1 MDILIGKHGNQPF
14 PLTESS
20 ISRQHA
26 VLHVDPNGQ
35 LTLRDNNSMNGTW
48 IRMNDGSFRRLE
60 GEIKVR
66 PETTIRL
73 GAQFVCTIQQIL
85 KKKEPPAVDI
95 SDLKYCYDE
104 YMENKMAFEA
114 KSSNIM
120 MLRMASMSVGTV
132 IGLVIALI
140 IPKDFMGDET
150 AGMIVKA
157 LATLISIGLA
167 WLVVNIMNQKLIR
180 QKKENEEFFKRAYCC
195 PKCGYHFGPKVY
207 SNLLAEGR
215 CPNNSCKCKF
225 IGN

>member
-1 MDILIGKHGNQPF
+1 MDIIIGRHGNQPF
-14 PLTESS
+14 QLTESS

-26 VLHVDPNGQ
+26 VLHVDSNGQ
-35 LTLRDNNSMNGTW
+35 LTLRDNNSANGTW
-48 IRMNDGSFRRLE
+48 IRMNDGSFRRLS
-60 GEIKVR
+60 GETKVR

-73 GAQFVCTIQQIL
+73 GAQFVCSIQQIL
-85 KKKEPPAVDI
+85 KKPEPAAVDI
-95 SDLKYCYDE
+95 SNLKDCYDE

-132 IGLVIALI
+132 IGLLLALI

-150 AGMIVKA
+150 AGMIIKA
-157 LATLISIGLA
+157 LATLISIGMA
-167 WLVVNIMNQKLIR
+167 WLIVNVMNQKLIR
-180 QKKENEEFFKRAYCC
+180 KKRENEESFKRVYCC

-207 SNLLAEGR
+207 SNLLAEGK

-225 IGN
+225 VGN